1 MGKQILVIG
10 AGKSATVLIDFLQKK
25 LVENNWYMVLADAD
39 AHLAAKKWKNAPNG
53 HSVGIDILQEKDR
66 KALIQKADLVI
77 SMLPAFLHFEVAKD
91 CLSLGKALFTAS
103 YVDESMRSI
112 SQEIKQQGLLFLCE
126 MGLDPGIDHMSAMEL
141 IDRIK
146 SKNGQITGFK
156 SHCGGLIAPESD
168 TNPWHYKISWN
179 PRNIILAGKAG
190 AVYLENGLEKHV
202 PYPSIFENCAEISV
216 PNWGQ
221 LSYYPNRDSLSYINT
236 YQLEGVQNF
245 IRTTLRHP
253 SFSKGW
259 NAIVQMGL
267 TNEEEFEKPMNTIA
281 DWFQHQLNSK
291 KVKSIWETIQQD
303 PLIKNQFE
311 FLAFNTNDTIPDDC
325 LTNAS
330 VLQWILETK
339 WSLNKTDKDAVVM
352 MHEVDYTLQG
362 KKYSVQ
368 SSLVLTGTNN
378 EHTAMATTV
387 GLPLAIA
394 AEAYLN
400 GELKLT
406 GLHIPTIP
414 ALYQPILAKL
424 KEEGIEFYEAELGS
438 HS

>member
-1 MGKQILVIG
+1 MVKQILVFG

-25 LVENNWYMVLADAD
+25 LVENNWFMVLADAD

-53 HSVGIDILQEKDR
+53 HSVGIDILQKEER
-66 KALIQKADLVI
+66 IALIQKADLVI
-77 SMLPAFLHFEVAKD
+77 SMLPAFLHVEVAID

-103 YVDESMRSI
+103 YVDEPMQSI
-112 SQEIKQQGLLFLCE
+112 SKEIKKQGLLFLCE

-190 AVYLENGLEKHV
+190 AEYLENGLKRSKA
-202 PYPSIFENCAEISV
+202 YYSIFENCAKITV
-216 PNWGQ
+216 PNWGR
-221 LSYYPNRDSLSYINT
+221 LSYYPNRDSLSYINK
-236 YQLEGVQNF
+236 YHLEGVQDF

-253 SFSKGW
+253 MFTDGW

-267 TNEEEFEKPMNTIA
+267 TSEEIFNKPFNTIA
-281 DWFQHQLNSK
+281 DWFQHQLNST
-291 KVKSIWETIQQD
+291 KVKSIWDSIQQNS
-303 PLIKNQFE
+303 LIKNQFD
-311 FLAFNTNDTIPDDC
+311 FLALDAIDAIPATC
-325 LTNAS
+325 TSNAS

-339 WSLNKTDKDAVVM
+339 WALGKTDKDAVVM
-352 MHEVDYTLQG
+352 MHEVDYISEG

-368 SSLVLTGTNN
+368 SSLVLTGKNH
-378 EHTAMATTV
+378 EHTAMASTV
-387 GLPLAIA
+387 GLPLGIA
-394 AEAYLN
+394 AEAYLKGQLN
-400 GELKLT
+400 IT

-414 ALYQPILAKL
+414 ELYQPILSKL
-424 KEEGIEFYEAELGS
+424 KEEGIEFYEETVGS